1 MPKKQLSVRQTVTRL
16 RAAGYDI
23 VVGSYEVCPHMGV
36 SAAVER
42 PAHWC
47 GPLQKS
53 YYELPKKVDGGHWCS
68 DGFIFTRDD

>member
-23 VVGSYEVCPHMGV
+23 VVGSYETCAHMGV

-42 PAHWC
+42 PARWS
-47 GPLQKS
+47 GPLHQS
-53 YYELPKKVDGGHWCS
+53 YYDLPKKVDGALWCS
-68 DGFIFTRDD
+68 DGLIFTRDD